1 MFDADGGVIVLP
13 EASWSGRSDLIRTL
27 RTAFA
32 QSDAPDLQLVDLA
45 IAEDGVAD
53 QNLEGQDVVHQNA
66 AGLPAPIYSQRLC
79 AALMS
84 VHCPEPVTFVAYGPT
99 CLALPAVA
107 LSMRSQHRR
116 VRSYVLIDPHL
127 PASSDTWP
135 DCPVSVVYANSE
147 DVSSAVRLSGWEW
160 VASQQPE
167 DAVLRI
173 LRGG

>member
-1 MFDADGGVIVLP
+1 MFDAGGGVIVLP
-13 EASWSGRSDLIRTL
+13 EASWTGRNDPIRTL
-27 RTAFA
+27 RTAFDE
-32 QSDAPDLQLVDLA
+32 SDAPDLQLVDLA
-45 IAEDGVAD
+45 IAENGVAD
-53 QNLEGQDVVHQNA
+53 QDVADLHT
-66 AGLPAPIYSQRLC
+66 PIYARRLC

-135 DCPVSVVYANSE
+135 DCPVSVVYASST
-147 DVSSAVRLSGWEW
+147 DVSSIVRLSGWEW
-160 VASQQPE
+160 VVSQQPGDE
-167 DAVLRI
+167 VLRI
-173 LRGG
+173 LNGG

>member
-1 MFDADGGVIVLP
+1 MFDAGGGAIVLP
-13 EASWSGRSDLIRTL
+13 EASWRGRSDLIRTL
-27 RTAFA
+27 RTAFDE
-32 QSDAPDLQLVDLA
+32 SESPDLQLVDLA
-45 IAEDGVAD
+45 IAESGGAD
-53 QNLEGQDVVHQNA
+53 QDVAH
-66 AGLPAPIYSQRLC
+66 LHAPIYAQQLC

-135 DCPVSVVYANSE
+135 DCPVLVVYADSE
-147 DVSSAVRLSGWEW
+147 DVSSVVRLSGWEW
-160 VASQQPE
+160 VVSQQPE
-167 DAVLRI
+167 DEVLRI
-173 LRGG
+173 LRGA

>member
-1 MFDADGGVIVLP
+1 MFDAGGGVIVLP
-13 EASWSGRSDLIRTL
+13 EASWTGRNDLIRTL
-27 RTAFA
+27 RTAFDE
-32 QSDAPDLQLVDLA
+32 SDAPDLQLVDLA
-45 IAEDGVAD
+45 IAENGVAD
-53 QNLEGQDVVHQNA
+53 QDVADLH
-66 AGLPAPIYSQRLC
+66 APIYAQRLC

-135 DCPVSVVYANSE
+135 DCPVSVVYASST
-147 DVSSAVRLSGWEW
+147 DVSSIVRLSRWEW
-160 VASQQPE
+160 VVSQQPG
-167 DAVLRI
+167 DQVLRI
-173 LRGG
+173 LNGG

>member
-1 MFDADGGVIVLP
+1 MFDAGGGVIVLP
-13 EASWSGRSDLIRTL
+13 EASWRGRSDLIRTL
-27 RTAFA
+27 RTAFDE
-32 QSDAPDLQLVDLA
+32 SESPDLQLVDLA
-45 IAEDGVAD
+45 IAESGGAD
-53 QNLEGQDVVHQNA
+53 QNVAHLH
-66 AGLPAPIYSQRLC
+66 APIYAQRLC

-99 CLALPAVA
+99 CLALPAIA

-135 DCPVSVVYANSE
+135 DCPVSVVYADSE
-147 DVSSAVRLSGWEW
+147 DVSSVVRLFGWEW
-160 VASQQPE
+160 VVSQRPE

-173 LRGG
+173 LRGA

>member
-1 MFDADGGVIVLP
+1 MFNAGGGVIVLP
-13 EASWSGRSDLIRTL
+13 EASGTGRNDLIRTL
-27 RTAFA
+27 RTAFEE
-32 QSDAPDLQLVDLA
+32 SDPPDLQLVDLA
-45 IAEDGVAD
+45 IAENGGADQDVAD
-53 QNLEGQDVVHQNA
+53 LH
-66 AGLPAPIYSQRLC
+66 APIYAQRLC

-135 DCPVSVVYANSE
+135 DCPVSVVYASST
-147 DVSSAVRLSGWEW
+147 DVSSVVRLSGWDW
-160 VASQQPE
+160 VVSQRPGDE
-167 DAVLRI
+167 VLRI
-173 LRGG
+173 LNGG

>member
-1 MFDADGGVIVLP
+1 MFDAGGGVIVLP
-13 EASWSGRSDLIRTL
+13 EASWRGRNDLIQTL
-27 RTAFA
+27 RTAFDE
-32 QSDAPDLQLVDLA
+32 SDAPDLQLVDLA
-45 IAEDGVAD
+45 ITESGVAD
-53 QNLEGQDVVHQNA
+53 QDVAHQNVA
-66 AGLPAPIYSQRLC
+66 DLPAPIYAQRLC

-135 DCPVSVVYANSE
+135 DCPVSVVYANST
-147 DVSSAVRLSGWEW
+147 DVSSVVRLSGWEW
-160 VASQQPE
+160 VVSQRPE
-167 DAVLRI
+167 DEVLRI
-173 LRGG
+173 LNGG

>member
-1 MFDADGGVIVLP
+1 MFDAGGGVIVLP
-13 EASWSGRSDLIRTL
+13 EASWTGRNDLIRTL
-27 RTAFA
+27 RTAFDE
-32 QSDAPDLQLVDLA
+32 SDPPDLQLVDLA
-45 IAEDGVAD
+45 IAENGGADQDVAD
-53 QNLEGQDVVHQNA
+53 LH
-66 AGLPAPIYSQRLC
+66 APIYAQRLC

-135 DCPVSVVYANSE
+135 DCPVSVVYASFT
-147 DVSSAVRLSGWEW
+147 DVSSVVRLSGWDW
-160 VASQQPE
+160 VVSQRPGDE
-167 DAVLRI
+167 VLRI
-173 LRGG
+173 LNGG

>member
-1 MFDADGGVIVLP
+1 MFDAGGGVIVLP
-13 EASWSGRSDLIRTL
+13 EASWTGRNDLIRTL
-27 RTAFA
+27 RTAFDE
-32 QSDAPDLQLVDLA
+32 SDPPDLQLVDLA
-45 IAEDGVAD
+45 IAENGGADQDVAD
-53 QNLEGQDVVHQNA
+53 LH
-66 AGLPAPIYSQRLC
+66 APIYAQRLC

-135 DCPVSVVYANSE
+135 DCPVSVVYASST
-147 DVSSAVRLSGWEW
+147 DVSSVVRLSGWDW
-160 VASQQPE
+160 VVSQQPGDE
-167 DAVLRI
+167 VLRI
-173 LRGG
+173 LNGG

>member
-1 MFDADGGVIVLP
+1 MFDAGGGVIVLP
-13 EASWSGRSDLIRTL
+13 EASWTGRNDLIRTL
-27 RTAFA
+27 RTAFDE
-32 QSDAPDLQLVDLA
+32 SESPDLQLVDLA
-45 IAEDGVAD
+45 IAESGGAD
-53 QNLEGQDVVHQNA
+53 QNVAHLH
-66 AGLPAPIYSQRLC
+66 APIYTQRLC

-135 DCPVSVVYANSE
+135 DCPVSVVYADSE
-147 DVSSAVRLSGWEW
+147 DVSSVVRLSGWEW
-160 VASQQPE
+160 VVSQQPE
-167 DAVLRI
+167 DEILRI
-173 LRGG
+173 LRGA

>member
-1 MFDADGGVIVLP
+1 MSTEIDDG
-13 EASWSGRSDLIRTL
+13 RRRNDLIRTL
-27 RTAFA
+27 RTAFDE
-32 QSDAPDLQLVDLA
+32 SDAPDLQLVDLA
-45 IAEDGVAD
+45 IAENGVAD
-53 QNLEGQDVVHQNA
+53 QDVADLH
-66 AGLPAPIYSQRLC
+66 APIYAQRLC

-135 DCPVSVVYANSE
+135 DCPVSVVYASST
-147 DVSSAVRLSGWEW
+147 DVSSVVRLSGWDW
-160 VASQQPE
+160 VVSQRPGDE
-167 DAVLRI
+167 VLRI
-173 LRGG
+173 LNGG

>member
-1 MFDADGGVIVLP
+1 MFDAGGGVIVLP
-13 EASWSGRSDLIRTL
+13 EASWTGRNDLIRTL
-27 RTAFA
+27 RTAFDE
-32 QSDAPDLQLVDLA
+32 SDPPDLQLVDLA
-45 IAEDGVAD
+45 IAENGGADQDVAD
-53 QNLEGQDVVHQNA
+53 VH
-66 AGLPAPIYSQRLC
+66 APIYAQRLC

-135 DCPVSVVYANSE
+135 DCPVSVVYASST
-147 DVSSAVRLSGWEW
+147 DVSSVVRLSGWDW
-160 VASQQPE
+160 VVSQRPGDE
-167 DAVLRI
+167 VLRI
-173 LRGG
+173 LNVG

>member
-1 MFDADGGVIVLP
+1 MFDAGGGVIVLP
-13 EASWSGRSDLIRTL
+13 EASWRGRSDLIRTL
-27 RTAFA
+27 RTAFNE
-32 QSDAPDLQLVDLA
+32 SDAPDLQLVDLA
-45 IAEDGVAD
+45 IAKNGGADHDVAD
-53 QNLEGQDVVHQNA
+53 LH
-66 AGLPAPIYSQRLC
+66 APIYAQRLC

-99 CLALPAVA
+99 CLALPAIA

-135 DCPVSVVYANSE
+135 DCPVSVVYADSE

-160 VASQQPE
+160 VVSQRPE
-167 DAVLRI
+167 DEVLRI
-173 LRGG
+173 LRGA

>member
-1 MFDADGGVIVLP
+1 MFDAGGGVIVLP
-13 EASWSGRSDLIRTL
+13 EASWRGRSDLIRTL
-27 RTAFA
+27 RTAFDE
-32 QSDAPDLQLVDLA
+32 SDASDLQLVDLA
-45 IAEDGVAD
+45 IAKNGDADQDVAD
-53 QNLEGQDVVHQNA
+53 LH
-66 AGLPAPIYSQRLC
+66 APIFTQRLC

-99 CLALPAVA
+99 CLALPAIA

-135 DCPVSVVYANSE
+135 DCPVSVVYADSE
-147 DVSSAVRLSGWEW
+147 DVSSVVRLSGWEW
-160 VASQQPE
+160 VVSQRPE

-173 LRGG
+173 LRGA

>member
-1 MFDADGGVIVLP
+1 MFDAGGGVIVLP
-13 EASWSGRSDLIRTL
+13 EALWRGRSDLIRTL
-27 RTAFA
+27 RTAFDESA
-32 QSDAPDLQLVDLA
+32 APDLQLVDLA
-45 IAEDGVAD
+45 IAKNGGADHDVAD
-53 QNLEGQDVVHQNA
+53 LH
-66 AGLPAPIYSQRLC
+66 APIYAQRLC

-99 CLALPAVA
+99 CLALPAIA

-135 DCPVSVVYANSE
+135 DCPVLVVYEDSE

-160 VASQQPE
+160 VVSQRPE
-167 DAVLRI
+167 DEVLRI
-173 LRGG
+173 LRGA

>member
-1 MFDADGGVIVLP
+1 MFDAGGGVIVLP
-13 EASWSGRSDLIRTL
+13 EASWTGRNDLIRTL
-27 RTAFA
+27 RTAFDE
-32 QSDAPDLQLVDLA
+32 SDAPDLQLVDLA
-45 IAEDGVAD
+45 IAENGVAD
-53 QNLEGQDVVHQNA
+53 QDVADLH
-66 AGLPAPIYSQRLC
+66 APIYAQRLS

-135 DCPVSVVYANSE
+135 DCPVSVVYASST
-147 DVSSAVRLSGWEW
+147 DVSSIVRLSGWEW
-160 VASQQPE
+160 VVSQQPGDE
-167 DAVLRI
+167 VLRI
-173 LRGG
+173 LNGG

>member
-1 MFDADGGVIVLP
+1 MFDAGGGVIVLP
-13 EASWSGRSDLIRTL
+13 EALWRGRSDLIRTL
-27 RTAFA
+27 RTAFDESA
-32 QSDAPDLQLVDLA
+32 APDLQLVDLA
-45 IAEDGVAD
+45 IAKNGGADHDVAD
-53 QNLEGQDVVHQNA
+53 LH
-66 AGLPAPIYSQRLC
+66 APIYAQRLC

-135 DCPVSVVYANSE
+135 DCPISVVYADSE
-147 DVSSAVRLSGWEW
+147 DVSSVVRLSGWEW
-160 VASQQPE
+160 VVSQRPGDE
-167 DAVLRI
+167 VLRI
-173 LRGG
+173 LNGG